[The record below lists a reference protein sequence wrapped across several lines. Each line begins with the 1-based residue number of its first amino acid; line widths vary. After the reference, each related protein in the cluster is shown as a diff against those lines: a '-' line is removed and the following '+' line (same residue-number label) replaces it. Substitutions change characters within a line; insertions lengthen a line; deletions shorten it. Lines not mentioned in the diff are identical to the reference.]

1 MIFKFQA
8 LLALYNSITPLL
20 SVNLC
25 ALLSCLLPVK
35 LITLAPFEEDIS
47 VKVGCIE
54 EDSICNDTSNLF
66 GGDKNTVMVVIAM
79 MVVMVVTVVTSRAL
93 LSLRDFI
100 RRRYRQFSSPQ

>member
-1 MIFKFQA
+1 M
-8 LLALYNSITPLL
+8 
-20 SVNLC
+20 
-25 ALLSCLLPVK
+25 
-35 LITLAPFEEDIS
+35 ITLAPFEEDIS

-54 EDSICNDTSNLF
+54 DQSICNDTSNLF

-79 MVVMVVTVVTSRAL
+79 MVVAMMVVTVVTSRAL